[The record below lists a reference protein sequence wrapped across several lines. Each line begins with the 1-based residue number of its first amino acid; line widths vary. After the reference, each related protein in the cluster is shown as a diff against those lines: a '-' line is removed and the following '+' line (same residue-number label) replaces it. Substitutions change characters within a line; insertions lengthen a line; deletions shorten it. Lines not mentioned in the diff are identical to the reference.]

1 MAILHLPC
9 CLSSCLA
16 FCLSVSSISFSL
28 SLSLSHSIFLCLFLS
43 LSLSVCFS
51 LSLSRSRSSPHR
63 PTHVNLQISPLF
75 VACSSAS
82 SPFMCLTF
90 SSCWRLSFSLLNLP
104 VALLNLLVAK
114 FTLFF
119 TLTHIC
125 PASVLLHWPWDCS
138 ICFPTICV
146 FIEQMEITCCQVGC
160 LTFSHKVIEWS
171 CHRY

>member
-1 MAILHLPC
+1 MC
-9 CLSSCLA
+9 SNTS
-16 FCLSVSSISFSL
+16 LSVCLLSLSFSL
-28 SLSLSHSIFLCLFLS
+28 SLSLTHSLFLCL
-43 LSLSVCFS
+43 
-51 LSLSRSRSSPHR
+51 SRSSPH
-63 PTHVNLQISPLF
+63 THVILEIPPLF